1 MNYFNNLF
9 IVLMPVIVGA
19 LISIVPNMINKKID
33 NKNKLKE
40 DNRNIKLQ
48 NYVELIDLLTI
59 VLKNPGVNFEQ
70 IISKINIVNMIGSVE
85 VVYALNEYIQTW
97 GGCASQEDQNTKY
110 FQLLIAMRKDIG
122 IDEGDLS
129 RLSTIGLLDIQRVS

>member
-85 VVYALNEYIQTW
+85 VVYALNEYVKTW

>member
-9 IVLMPVIVGA
+9 IVLMPVIVGV

-85 VVYALNEYIQTW
+85 VVYTLNEYIQTW

-129 RLSTIGLLDIQRVS
+129 KLSTIGLLDIQRVS

>member
-85 VVYALNEYIQTW
+85 VVYAINEYVKTW
-97 GGCASQEDQNTKY
+97 GG
-110 FQLLIAMRKDIG
+110 
-122 IDEGDLS
+122 
-129 RLSTIGLLDIQRVS
+129 

>member
-1 MNYFNNLF
+1 
-9 IVLMPVIVGA
+9 
-19 LISIVPNMINKKID
+19 MINKKID

-85 VVYALNEYIQTW
+85 VVYTLNEYIQTW

-129 RLSTIGLLDIQRVS
+129 KLSTIGLLDIQRVS

>member
-85 VVYALNEYIQTW
+85 VVYALNEYVKTW

-129 RLSTIGLLDIQRVS
+129 RLSTIGLLDIQRVR